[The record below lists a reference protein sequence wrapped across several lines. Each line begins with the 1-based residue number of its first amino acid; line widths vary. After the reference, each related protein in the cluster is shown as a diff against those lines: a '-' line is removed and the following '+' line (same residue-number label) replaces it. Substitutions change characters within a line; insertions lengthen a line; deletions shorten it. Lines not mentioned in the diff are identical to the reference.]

1 MNDSRRFLHSTI
13 RSLIACGCLAWST
26 GQAAASQV
34 KLSVQLAKPLLVA
47 NKKQTTFLKAGLTGF
62 ELKKETDRAPVNVS
76 IVLDKSGSMRGNK
89 IRHARE
95 AAKMAIGRLNN
106 DDIVSVV
113 TYDSVVRVLVPATKV
128 SDKDTIFAQIDR
140 IPANGSTALF
150 AGVSKGAK
158 ELRKFM
164 TKDRVNRIFLLSDG
178 QANVGPKTP
187 GELGELGASLAK
199 EGISVTTLGLGLGYN
214 EDLMSQLALKS
225 DGRHSFIEDATQ
237 LAQIFNEDF
246 GEMLTVVAQEVEV
259 KISCEPGVRPVRL
272 LGREGDISG
281 QTVVTDLNQIYSKQ
295 EQYILLEVEIPATSA
310 DQQRSIAK
318 VDLKY
323 SNLETKTTDRLSSS
337 VEARFTQSE
346 KLVAQSESKE
356 VMITCISQIA
366 LENNEKATALRDLGR
381 ISEARRLLISNGAF
395 LDLNADKYD
404 SSFLRNYG
412 LLNSFSAQN
421 LDAENWGAQR
431 KQMRYEQSRL
441 SQGAQS
447 FRNRAGVKSQE
458 QLNRIVQ
465 KQQQQP
471 LLQKTVPPKQKK

>member
-1 MNDSRRFLHSTI
+1 
-13 RSLIACGCLAWST
+13 
-26 GQAAASQV
+26 
-34 KLSVQLAKPLLVA
+34 
-47 NKKQTTFLKAGLTGF
+47 
-62 ELKKETDRAPVNVS
+62 
-76 IVLDKSGSMRGNK
+76 
-89 IRHARE
+89 
-95 AAKMAIGRLNN
+95 
-106 DDIVSVV
+106 
-113 TYDSVVRVLVPATKV
+113 
-128 SDKDTIFAQIDR
+128 
-140 IPANGSTALF
+140 
-150 AGVSKGAK
+150 
-158 ELRKFM
+158 
-164 TKDRVNRIFLLSDG
+164 
-178 QANVGPKTP
+178 
-187 GELGELGASLAK
+187 
-199 EGISVTTLGLGLGYN
+199 
-214 EDLMSQLALKS
+214 
-225 DGRHSFIEDATQ
+225 
-237 LAQIFNEDF
+237 
-246 GEMLTVVAQEVEV
+246 
-259 KISCEPGVRPVRL
+259 
-272 LGREGDISG
+272 
-281 QTVVTDLNQIYSKQ
+281 VVTDLNQIYSKQ